1 MEQSARSVRPGHRV
15 TVAILKEATYNH
27 YLFIIS
33 WMYKRRQI
41 RRDDVLIQLASTDAF
56 DCLRK
61 QLIEGIRIWFI
72 DVRSTN
78 SPWKCPLKKGNMLNL
93 SMLINML
100 WGTVEQNEYS
110 HLISINQMDR
120 RISVI
125 EVESSIDSLDWSIIY
140 EENNDSIIPVHP
152 WTIWMTI
159 TSKMKETLTIV

>member
-1 MEQSARSVRPGHRV
+1 MIISGSPEWEMEQSARSVRPGHRV

-110 HLISINQMDR
+110 HLISINQMENWSEN
-120 RISVI
+120 ICNWGGKF
-125 EVESSIDSLDWSIIY
+125 DWFVGLINY
-140 EENNDSIIPVHP
+140 
-152 WTIWMTI
+152 IWR
-159 TSKMKETLTIV
+159 K